1 MLKHDEPLS
10 NFNFNFNLRRYDKVV
25 DGLGDLSLHQ
35 LTSDADDE
43 TDEDEDDNSD
53 DEGIRIV

>member
-1 MLKHDEPLS
+1 M
-10 NFNFNFNLRRYDKVV
+10 RRYDKVV